1 MDIICSYVFATPK
14 NMQKSLRSEKK
25 KLGKTVQI
33 ELILEIIFGIFW
45 GVTKK
50 NWFSTVFHIYTGG
63 LRSSVLHPKTRVF
76 FCRNKWWGVP
86 VSIFPS
92 SKSRMRG
99 SCFIVFLLNLQWIY
113 NIYSLGICA
122 QQNVRSN
129 QDKWG
134 YKQIKWWVVEPLSHF
149 QEIIWI
155 SHFQSSSQEGSSW
168 ENHL

>member
-1 MDIICSYVFATPK
+1 MVGYHLFICFRS
-14 NMQKSLRSEKK
+14 QKTCRKVWDLKK
-25 KLGKTVQI
+25 KNLGKQFKSNSSWKSSSAS
-33 ELILEIIFGIFW
+33 FG
-45 GVTKK
+45 GDQK
-50 NWFSTVFHIYTGG
+50 NLFSTVFHIYTGG

-76 FCRNKWWGVP
+76 FCRNKWWGVS

-99 SCFIVFLLNLQWIY
+99 SCFIVFLLNLQWVY
-113 NIYSLGICA
+113 K
-122 QQNVRSN
+122 QNVRSN

-134 YKQIKWWVVEPLSHF
+134 YKQIKWWVVEPLSHP

-155 SHFQSSSQEGSSW
+155 SHLQSSSQEGSSW